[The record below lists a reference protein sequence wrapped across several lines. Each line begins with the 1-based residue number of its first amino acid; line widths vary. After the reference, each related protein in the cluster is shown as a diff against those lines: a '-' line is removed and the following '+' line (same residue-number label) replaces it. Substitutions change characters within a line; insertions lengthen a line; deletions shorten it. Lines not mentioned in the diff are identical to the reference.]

1 MTKGAGKPEL
11 NGGHRRLRIIAVNS
25 GIDLLGKRNDL
36 MFQDRHPLCASG
48 QRFCHLQ
55 TGSRST
61 IYSFTS
67 SVMGWSYVQALR
79 YTQKTPYIAAML
91 FVSIFADC

>member
-25 GIDLLGKRNDL
+25 GIDLPGKRNDP

-48 QRFCHLQ
+48 QWFCHLQ
-55 TGSRST
+55 IGLGST

-67 SVMGWSYVQALR
+67 CVMGWSYVQALR

-91 FVSIFADC
+91 FVSILADW